1 MNTPVSNDNTIE
13 LSVVDTVACGT
24 SVTALKRGNMPDIVD
39 DGTVGILV
47 GNSEKMAG
55 AVTKAEQL
63 DGSRCGKRTMVRFI
77 TGCMLQDD
85 IPVYEKIIEQTRAE
99 YLRPWGFY
107 EILSEGPGH
116 KVKRITVNSGQRLS
130 YQRHSRR
137 AEHWYVISGKAVV
150 TINENRIEL
159 TAGQAVDLPAQTWHR
174 IWNSGSDDLLFIEVQ
189 TGDYFGEDDIERL
202 EDDYGRASESVII

>member
-1 MNTPVSNDNTIE
+1 MTE
-13 LSVVDTVACGT
+13 
-24 SVTALKRGNMPDIVD
+24 IVG
-39 DGTVGILV
+39 DGIAGILV
-47 GNSEKMAG
+47 GDSERMAG
-55 AVTKAEQL
+55 AVTKVEQL
-63 DGSRCGKRTMVRFI
+63 NYSRCGRRTKVNFS
-77 TGCMLQDD
+77 TDCKLQAD
-85 IPVYEKIIEQTRAE
+85 IPVYEKIIDHTRSE
-99 YLRPWGFY
+99 NLRPWGFY
-107 EILSEGPGH
+107 EILSEGPDH
-116 KVKRITVNSGQRLS
+116 KVKRITVYSGQRLS

-202 EDDYGRASESVII
+202 EDDYGRASQSVII